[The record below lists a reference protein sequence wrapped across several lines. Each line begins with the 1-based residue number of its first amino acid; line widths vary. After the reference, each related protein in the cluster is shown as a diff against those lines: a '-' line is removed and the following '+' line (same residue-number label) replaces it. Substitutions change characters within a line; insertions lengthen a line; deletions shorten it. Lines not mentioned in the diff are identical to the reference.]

1 MKDSSSNIK
10 KWTAL
15 VRKIWDDPTLKEVV
29 LADPHKFLSDNGFET
44 KKSQTIE
51 IHENTPNTLHLILPE
66 KPSRDI
72 PDETL
77 NHIVAGY

>member
-15 VRKIWDDPTLKEVV
+15 VRKIWDDPSLKQAV
-29 LADPHKFLSDNGFET
+29 LADPHKFLSDNGFEIS
-44 KKSQTIE
+44 KSQAIE
-51 IHENTPNTLHLILPE
+51 IHENTPNTLHLILPG

-77 NHIVAGY
+77 IHIVAGY